1 MHYNWFSVIKSCTK
15 PYPAKDALAQKEI
28 AMLDSITIE
37 NFRGIERTEI
47 KELTRISLISGRNNV
62 GKTTVLEALFLLM
75 DHTTIDSF
83 AKLGGFRG
91 SLINGGVSLWEPL
104 FYQMDVDRRIKICV
118 SEGATTACLTYE
130 KDENYLPYNTP
141 GMSEDMLAQFRS
153 ATKSTYSLLFKY
165 MVDDYNEEGHFSLNG
180 INIMR
185 DMKTNLLGN
194 EIRAM
199 RATQFLN
206 ATIARVSDS
215 VLNGIGKLELSGKK
229 SIIIAILKELDPR
242 IEDILT
248 LSLQGI
254 TQLYLRIAGK
264 LIPLQYAGDGVMKL
278 LNICLAVLERKN
290 GLVLI
295 DEIESGFHYSM
306 YKKLWRIID
315 KISKESNCQ
324 VIATTHSYELIQAVQ
339 ESPMEIDDFSYY
351 RMEQGNHDTSVFRY
365 SYGMLD
371 SALVAEM
378 EVR

>member
-1 MHYNWFSVIKSCTK
+1 
-15 PYPAKDALAQKEI
+15 
-28 AMLDSITIE
+28 MLNNVTIE
-37 NFRGIERTEI
+37 NFRGIEKTTI
-47 KELTRISLISGRNNV
+47 NGLTRLSLISGRNNV
-62 GKTTVLEALFLLM
+62 GKTTILEALFLLM
-75 DHTTIDSF
+75 DHTSIDSF
-83 AKLGGFRG
+83 AKLGSFRG

-104 FYQMDVDRRIKICV
+104 FYQMNVDNEIKISV
-118 SEGATTACLTYE
+118 SDGASTAYLTYE

-153 ATKSTYSLLFKY
+153 ATKNTYSLLFKY
-165 MVDDYNEEGHFSLNG
+165 VLDDYNEEGHYSLNG

-199 RATQFLN
+199 RSTQFIN

-229 SIIIAILKELDPR
+229 SIIIEILKELDSR

-254 TQLYLRIAGK
+254 TQLYLRIGGK

-278 LNICLAVLERKN
+278 LNICLAILERRN

-306 YKKLWRIID
+306 YGKLFKIID
-315 KISKESNCQ
+315 KICKESNCQ
-324 VIATTHSYELIQAVQ
+324 ILATTHSYELIQAVQ
-339 ESPMEIDDFSYY
+339 DSSIDVDGFSYY
-351 RMEQGNHDTSVFRY
+351 RMEQGYHETSIFRY
-365 SYGMLD
+365 NYAMLD
-371 SALVAEM
+371 NALHAEM